1 MHIQNFILENGII
14 SRDKLR
20 EVVKANEAGDL
31 EKVEHLI
38 GIKKSKQSNFS
49 VLRVVSKNG
58 SMYFQKN
65 GIQKLSPLERT
76 ELKKFLENTIKE
88 I

>member
-1 MHIQNFILENGII
+1 MLSMVVILENGII

-49 VLRVVSKNG
+49 VR
-58 SMYFQKN
+58 
-65 GIQKLSPLERT
+65 
-76 ELKKFLENTIKE
+76 
-88 I
+88 